1 MIRTLKCG
9 ALKQRKCLIFFSI
22 QVRLDGLALTLA
34 AYLEEAEVKL
44 PPVSIRLTTSV
55 QLTKEDI
62 FDAARKL
69 DEASRIIFKELDS
82 LLKQDDA

>member
-1 MIRTLKCG
+1 M
-9 ALKQRKCLIFFSI
+9 
-22 QVRLDGLALTLA
+22 RLEGLALTLA

-62 FDAARKL
+62 FEAARKL
-69 DEASRIIFKELDS
+69 EDASRKIFDESLDHEKEES
-82 LLKQDDA
+82 V

>member
-1 MIRTLKCG
+1 M
-9 ALKQRKCLIFFSI
+9 
-22 QVRLDGLALTLA
+22 RLEGLALTLA

-62 FDAARKL
+62 FEAARKL
-69 DEASRIIFKELDS
+69 EYASRNIFDELVDCQ
-82 LLKQDDA
+82 KDENI